1 MVPRLLSNGSEI
13 IDGMLLNV
21 VENSVDFIWTSL
33 YFNLERNKYIEYLP
47 SIFQGHPAIFIAN
60 QDFETIDWNLYLQ
73 PFSFQ
78 LWIMIII
85 VAFTFALVI
94 YGIQWT
100 HLLNKPVGGFPIEIE
115 TQISKSRFQIK
126 YVRFDLK
133 PFNFYRK
140 ITERANTIQDCL
152 VDFRSILSEK

>member
-21 VENSVDFIWTSL
+21 VENSVDFIWSSL
-33 YFNLERNKYIEYLP
+33 FFNLERNKYIEYLP
-47 SIFQGHPAIFIAN
+47 SIYQGHPAIFIAN

-78 LWIMIII
+78 LWVMIII
-85 VAFTFALVI
+85 VAFVFALVI

-100 HLLNKPVGGFPIEIE
+100 HLLNKPVCIFYTLKSVSFKKILEKIGS
-115 TQISKSRFQIK
+115 SKNSQK
-126 YVRFDLK
+126 QPL
-133 PFNFYRK
+133 
-140 ITERANTIQDCL
+140 
-152 VDFRSILSEK
+152 